1 MATFASVNTYSE
13 ADGSL
18 PYSGHLLCLS
28 VNRDIR
34 LFNPVLLLNGA
45 ATASVVCVNDGK
57 WTAVFLSLMPK
68 IVQLWVIFYKT
79 RT

>member
-1 MATFASVNTYSE
+1 MLTLAFPKIMAIFASVSTYSG

-18 PYSGHLLCLS
+18 PYSGRLLCLS

-45 ATASVVCVNDGK
+45 ATAPVVCANDGK
-57 WTAVFLSLMPK
+57 WTAVFS
-68 IVQLWVIFYKT
+68 VH
-79 RT
+79 